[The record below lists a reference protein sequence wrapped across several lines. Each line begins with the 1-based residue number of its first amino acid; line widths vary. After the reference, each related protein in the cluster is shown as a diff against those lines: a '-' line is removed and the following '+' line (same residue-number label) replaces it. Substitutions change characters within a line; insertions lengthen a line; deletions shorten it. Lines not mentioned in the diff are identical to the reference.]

1 MNSMGSTVVTPLLAT
16 ETDVAPDGAYE
27 MAVFD
32 SASRVPLAAFE
43 RFRASLAD
51 RAVVVFCNAG
61 DDDGDVMKGIETLI
75 SAGEIEGVRLS
86 TPRGIFVGSLK
97 SSHRHDHS

>member
-1 MNSMGSTVVTPLLAT
+1 LLAT
-16 ETDVAPDGAYE
+16 DTDVAPDGAYE

-32 SASRVPLAAFE
+32 SAGSAPLAAFE

-51 RAVVVFCNAG
+51 RALVVFCNAG
-61 DDDGDVMKGIETLI
+61 DEDGDVMKGIETLI
-75 SAGEIEGVRLS
+75 AEGQIEGVRLS

-97 SSHRHDHS
+97 SSHQHDHS